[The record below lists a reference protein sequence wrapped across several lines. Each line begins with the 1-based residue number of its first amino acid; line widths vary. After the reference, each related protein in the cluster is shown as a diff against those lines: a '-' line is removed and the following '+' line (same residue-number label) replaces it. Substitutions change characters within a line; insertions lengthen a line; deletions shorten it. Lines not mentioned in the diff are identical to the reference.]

1 TSRAMADAHA
11 RFSWE
16 KVAYIV
22 WSIMTNRKP
31 YIEEDRYLTTRKQEK
46 LKQMQNRNHEVDK
59 ERVLEKL
66 KSSYNAIKD
75 VKGDG

>member
-1 TSRAMADAHA
+1 M
-11 RFSWE
+11 
-16 KVAYIV
+16 
-22 WSIMTNRKP
+22 
-31 YIEEDRYLTTRKQEK
+31 EEDEYLTMKKQEK